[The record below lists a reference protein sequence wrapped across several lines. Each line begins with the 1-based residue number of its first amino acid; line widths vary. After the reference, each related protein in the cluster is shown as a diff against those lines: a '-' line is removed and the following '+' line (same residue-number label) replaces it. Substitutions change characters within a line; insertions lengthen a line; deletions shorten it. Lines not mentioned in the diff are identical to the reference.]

1 MSRAFTTKRERQK
14 RDSYFSFANERREQI
29 RLCGFTMTSEVQHES
44 HLSCLPSAGGA
55 KACRAFTLVET
66 VIAIALT
73 AILMLAVAQLYVV
86 YGRVILF
93 QKSSIDVA
101 LGGSNII
108 DTARTAGLQAKQV
121 VASHTFSG
129 VSYSSGSATAI
140 FELPAIDASGAL
152 IAGAYDYVGIYSSGA
167 DAYRLVDAAPG
178 SVRVAGRKRLT
189 GVLEALSFAYDN
201 VDFPSVT
208 NITVDATTSAVVRGE
223 VAQTH
228 LRGHIYLRNL

>member
-1 MSRAFTTKRERQK
+1 MRSSEASAGRKAV
-14 RDSYFSFANERREQI
+14 RD
-29 RLCGFTMTSEVQHES
+29 FTMTSEVQQES

-152 IAGAYDYVGIYSSGA
+152 IAGAYDYVGIYASGA

-178 SVRVAGRKRLT
+178 SARVAGRKRLT

-208 NITVDATTSAVVRGE
+208 NVTVDATTSAVVRGE

>member
-208 NITVDATTSAVVRGE
+208 SITVDATTSAVVRGE